1 MHVETTA
8 HPSKAP
14 YYYVPGLSGHPVRA
28 SISLCLTL
36 LGAATWI
43 NNWPGGF
50 WVFLVGILSFLL
62 VLFFWFSDAVRESE
76 TGLNSTRVDIS
87 YRWSMSWFIFSEVMF
102 FAAFFG
108 ALWYTREIATP
119 LLSDLDH
126 RALLWPDFTGTW
138 PNQGPAG
145 TVAPFQT
152 VGPLWLPT
160 INTALLLTSGV
171 TLTIAHHALRASKR
185 GGAIFWL
192 FMTVALGFAF
202 VACQAYEYMHAYAEL
217 NLKFTSGAYGALFY
231 MLTGFHGFHVI
242 IGATMLTVMLIRLMR
257 GHFTAE
263 HHFGFEGA
271 AWYWH
276 FVDVVWL
283 GLYVL
288 VYWM

>member
-1 MHVETTA
+1 
-8 HPSKAP
+8 
-14 YYYVPGLSGHPVRA
+14 
-28 SISLCLTL
+28 

-185 GGAIFWL
+185 SSAIFL
-192 FMTVALGFAF
+192 AVHDGCAGLCLRGLPGLRI
-202 VACQAYEYMHAYAEL
+202 HARLRRAEPEVHFRRL
-217 NLKFTSGAYGALFY
+217 RGLVLHVDGLSRFFT
-231 MLTGFHGFHVI
+231 
-242 IGATMLTVMLIRLMR
+242 
-257 GHFTAE
+257 
-263 HHFGFEGA
+263 
-271 AWYWH
+271 
-276 FVDVVWL
+276 
-283 GLYVL
+283 
-288 VYWM
+288 